1 MADLNNQWRLRR
13 RPEPGE
19 LMTSDLV
26 EWTSEPIPVAG
37 EGEVLVK
44 TICLATSPAQFGY
57 TMDRGGM
64 FDVLPVGYVMRG
76 RGVGQ
81 IVASQH
87 PDYQKDEIVTASCGW
102 QNYAVIQPDS
112 AGQSIATIQKV
123 KRPVAPLTTAVGVL
137 GVDGF
142 TAYFELLE
150 VGKPKPG
157 DTLVVSAAAGG
168 IGSLVGQIGKL
179 KGCHVIGICGS
190 DEKCRWLTEDLG
202 FDGAVNYKTQNVDE
216 ALAKLCPDGVDIFF
230 DNVGGDI
237 LNTVLAHLASGA
249 RVVICGYIATDYA
262 VDKGSGPKNYIY
274 LLRKRASMTGTIVFD
289 FVDRFSE
296 AEDQLRDW
304 LSQGLI
310 KNTEDVEDGL
320 DKMPGALASL
330 FTGANRGIKI
340 VRVAPDPDGLETL

>member
-1 MADLNNQWRLRR
+1 MTDQNQQWRLKR
-13 RPEPGE
+13 RPKPGE
-19 LMTSDLV
+19 VMSADLV
-26 EWTSEPIPVAG
+26 EWATEPIPEPG
-37 EGEVLVK
+37 PGEVLVK

-64 FDVLPVGYVMRG
+64 FDVLPIGAVMRG

-81 IVASQH
+81 VVASHH
-87 PDYQKDEIVTASCGW
+87 PAYRTGEIVTASCGW
-102 QNYAVIQPDS
+102 QNYALITPDT

-123 KRPVAPLTTAVGVL
+123 QCPVAPLTTAVGVL

-150 VGKPKPG
+150 VGRPTAG

-179 KGCHVIGICGS
+179 KGCRVIGICGS
-190 DEKCRWLTEDLG
+190 DEKCRWLTDELG
-202 FDGAVNYKTQNVDE
+202 FEGAINYKTQNVDE
-216 ALAKLCPDGVDIFF
+216 HLTRLCPNGVDVFF
-230 DNVGGDI
+230 DNVGGQI
-237 LNTVLAHLASGA
+237 LDTVLAHIALGA

-262 VDKGSGPKNYIY
+262 EDKGPGPKNYIY

-296 AEDQLRDW
+296 AEGQLREW
-304 LSQGLI
+304 LSSGLI

-320 DKMPGALASL
+320 EKMPGALASL
-330 FTGANRGIKI
+330 FSGGNRGIKI
-340 VRVAPDPDGLETL
+340 VRVAPDPDGLEPL

>member
-19 LMTSDLV
+19 LMNSDLV
-26 EWTSEPIPVAG
+26 EWVSEPVPEAG
-37 EGEVLVK
+37 SGEVLVR

-57 TMDRGGM
+57 TIDRGGL
-64 FDVLPVGYVMRG
+64 FDVLPIGDVMRG
-76 RGVGQ
+76 RGVGE
-81 IVASQH
+81 IVASNH
-87 PDYQKDEIVTASCGW
+87 PSYTVGEVVTASCGW
-102 QNYAVIQPDS
+102 QNYAVIQPDT

-123 KRPVAPLTTAVGVL
+123 KRPIAPLTTAVGVL

-150 VGKPKPG
+150 VGKPNPG

-179 KGCHVIGICGS
+179 KGCRVIGICGS

-202 FDGAVNYKTQNVDE
+202 FDGAVNYKTQSVDD
-216 ALAKLCPDGVDIFF
+216 ALTALCPDGVDVFF
-230 DNVGGDI
+230 DNVGGEI
-237 LNTVLAHLASGA
+237 LDTVLAHLAIGA

-262 VDKGSGPKNYIY
+262 ADKGSGPKNYIY
-274 LLRKRASMTGTIVFD
+274 LLRRRASMTGTIVFD
-289 FVDRFSE
+289 FVERFSE

-304 LSQGLI
+304 LSRGLI

-340 VRVAPDPDGLETL
+340 VRVAPDPGGLESL